1 MSGAAPRIWISA
13 GEPSGD
19 LHGARVVRALR
30 QRFPG
35 AVIGGVGGPRMAAE
49 GAELS
54 ARMEGLSA
62 FGFSEIVAKIPAH
75 LRLLREIRREFAHGT
90 WDLVILIDYPGFHLR
105 VARAAKEAGLKV
117 LYYIAPQ
124 LWAWAPGRAAK
135 FRPVVDEIAVVLP
148 FEAEFFAGVGIR
160 AEYVGHPLVDR
171 EPWPDRVAARAALT
185 LPANARVL
193 GIFPGSR
200 TQEIERIWPLF
211 RRVAQ
216 QMLREGRCSHA
227 VVAGTAEG
235 RYPDPGPI
243 TIHRADP
250 IPVFVASDAALAK
263 SGTTTLEA
271 ALADT
276 PMVVAYLTSPGTYL
290 LGRMIATTRWISLV
304 NLVAGREVV
313 PEFWRRPVRE
323 QTLADALRPLL
334 DPASAEARAQ
344 HEGLAEVSRRLGQP
358 GAAGRVA
365 AIAADLLGA

>member
-19 LHGARVVRALR
+19 LHGARVVQALK
-30 QRFPG
+30 QRYPG
-35 AVIGGVGGPRMAAE
+35 ATIGGVGGPRMEAA
-49 GAELS
+49 GADLF

-62 FGFSEIVAKIPAH
+62 FGFSEIVAAIPAH
-75 LRLLREIRREFAHGT
+75 LKLLRQLRHEFASGR

-105 VARAAKEAGLKV
+105 VARAAKKAGLKV

-135 FRPVVDEIAVVLP
+135 FRPVVDRMAVVLP
-148 FEAEFFAGVGIR
+148 FEPDFFAGVGIK

-171 EPWPDRVAARAALT
+171 EPWPDRAAARATIGA
-185 LPANARVL
+185 PEQARVL

-200 TQEIERIWPLF
+200 EQEIKRIWPLF
-211 RRVAQ
+211 RTVAL
-216 QMLREGRCSHA
+216 QMLTEGRCSHA
-227 VVAGTAEG
+227 VVAGTPEG

-250 IPVFVASDAALAK
+250 IPVFVAADAALAK

-276 PMVVAYLTSPGTYL
+276 PMVVGYLTSPVSYV
-290 LGRMIATTRWISLV
+290 IARSLITAKWISLV

-313 PEFWRRPVRE
+313 PEMWRRPVRAE
-323 QTLADALRPLL
+323 RVAERLRPLL
-334 DPASAEARAQ
+334 DPASAEAVDQ
-344 HEGLAEVSRRLGQP
+344 HQGLAEVARKLGLP
-358 GAAGRVA
+358 GAADRVA
-365 AIAADLLGA
+365 SMAADLLGA

>member
-19 LHGARVVRALR
+19 LHGARVVRALKA
-30 QRFPG
+30 RFPG
-35 AVIGGVGGPRMAAE
+35 SVIGGVGGPRMAAE

-54 ARMEGLSA
+54 ARIEGLSA
-62 FGFSEIVAKIPAH
+62 FGFSEIVVKIPAH
-75 LRLLREIRREFAHGT
+75 YRLLQKIRREFASGK

-105 VARAAKEAGLKV
+105 VARVAKAAGLKV

-135 FRPVVDEIAVVLP
+135 FRPVVDRMAVVLP
-148 FEAEFFAGVGIR
+148 FEPEFFAEVGIK

-171 EPWPDRVAARAALT
+171 EPWPDRTASRSALG
-185 LPANARVL
+185 LPMDARVL

-211 RRVAQ
+211 RSVAQ
-216 QMLREGRCSHA
+216 QMLKEGRCSHA
-227 VVAGTAEG
+227 VVAGTADG

-250 IPVFVASDAALAK
+250 IPVFVAADAALAK

-276 PMVVAYLTSPGTYL
+276 PMVVAYLTSPVSYL
-290 LGRMIATTRWISLV
+290 IARGLVSTQWISLV
-304 NLVAGREVV
+304 NLIAGREVV

-323 QTLADALRPLL
+323 ATLADALRPLL
-334 DPASAEARAQ
+334 DPASPEAKAQ
-344 HEGLAEVSRRLGQP
+344 HEGLAEVRRRLGEP

-365 AIAADLLGA
+365 AMAADLLGT